1 MGVIWL
7 SNTLGLCEHVNCC
20 NGCTFVDYS
29 NAKLYTC
36 IITSPSFL
44 KKFTVCRVSFASCN
58 FHP

>member
-44 KKFTVCRVSFASCN
+44 KNLLFTG
-58 FHP
+58 